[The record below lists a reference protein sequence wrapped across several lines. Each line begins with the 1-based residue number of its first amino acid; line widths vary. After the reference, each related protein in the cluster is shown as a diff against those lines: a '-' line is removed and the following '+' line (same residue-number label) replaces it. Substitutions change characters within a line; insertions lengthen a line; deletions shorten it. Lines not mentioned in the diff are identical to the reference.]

1 MMLRLTFAA
10 LTLAV
15 LALLLWPLLRRQSAV
30 APHGDFDV
38 AVYRDQLAEIDKDL
52 ERRLLSPAQ
61 AEAARTEIQRRML
74 AAADAAETAASLAQ
88 GDNSRRQWLMA
99 LVLAAA
105 LPLGAG
111 LMYVRLGA
119 PALPAKPYAARQQD
133 PEIMMA
139 AAMGRL
145 VEQLDHKPDAE
156 GYRHLATLGFML
168 RRYDQAAEAYRK
180 LIALQGADAALWS
193 KLGEALVLANE
204 GQVVPEAREAFA
216 ETLRRDP
223 QEARARF
230 YTGLAAAQD
239 AAPDRALALWREL
252 ERDSPADSPWL
263 PMLKAHIALYA
274 SVLRRSREIDSP
286 LAAWP

>member
-1 MMLRLTFAA
+1 MMLWLIFAA

-15 LALLLWPLLRRQSAV
+15 LALLLWPLLRRQPV
-30 APHGDFDV
+30 DAPCGDFDV
-38 AVYRDQLAEIDKDL
+38 AVYRDQLAEIDKDC

-88 GDNSRRQWLMA
+88 GDNSHRQWLMA

-105 LPLGAG
+105 LPLGVG
-111 LMYVRLGA
+111 VMYAWLGA

-252 ERDSPADSPWL
+252 ERESPADSPWL

-274 SVLRRSREIDSP
+274 KPATVAP
-286 LAAWP
+286 

>member
-1 MMLRLTFAA
+1 MLWLIFAT
-10 LTLAV
+10 LTLAA
-15 LALLLWPLLRRQSAV
+15 LALLLWPLLRRQPAA
-30 APHGDFDV
+30 APRGNFDV

-61 AEAARTEIQRRML
+61 AETARTEIQRRML
-74 AAADAAETAASLAQ
+74 AAADAAGAAASPAQ
-88 GDNSRRQWLMA
+88 GDNLRCQWLMA
-99 LVLAAA
+99 LALAAA

-111 LMYVRLGA
+111 MMYARLGA

-133 PEIMMA
+133 PEIMMVA
-139 AAMGRL
+139 VMDRL
-145 VEQLDHKPDAE
+145 VQQLGHKPDAE

-168 RRYDQAAEAYRK
+168 HRYDQAVEAYRK

-252 ERDSPADSPWL
+252 ERESPADSPWL

-274 SVLRRSREIDSP
+274 KPAAESP
-286 LAAWP
+286 

>member
-10 LTLAV
+10 LTLAA
-15 LALLLWPLLRRQSAV
+15 LALLLWPLLRRQSV
-30 APHGDFDV
+30 AASCGDFDV

-61 AEAARTEIQRRML
+61 AAAARTEIQRRML
-74 AAADAAETAASLAQ
+74 AAADAADAVASLAQ
-88 GDNSRRQWLMA
+88 GDNSRRHWLMA

-111 LMYVRLGA
+111 VMYARLGA

-139 AAMGRL
+139 AAMDRL
-145 VEQLDHKPDAE
+145 VQQLDHKPDAE

-168 RRYDQAAEAYRK
+168 RRYDQAADAYRK

-252 ERDSPADSPWL
+252 ERESPADSPWL

-274 SVLRRSREIDSP
+274 KPVAESP
-286 LAAWP
+286 

>member
-1 MMLRLTFAA
+1 MLWLTFAA
-10 LTLAV
+10 LTLAA
-15 LALLLWPLLRRQSAV
+15 LALLLWPLLRRQSV
-30 APHGDFDV
+30 AASRGNFDV

-52 ERRLLSPAQ
+52 DRRLLSPAQ
-61 AEAARTEIQRRML
+61 AAAARTEIQRRML

-99 LVLAAA
+99 LVLAVA

-111 LMYVRLGA
+111 LMYARLGA

-139 AAMGRL
+139 AAMERL
-145 VEQLDHKPDAE
+145 VQQLDHKPDAE
-156 GYRHLATLGFML
+156 GYRHLATLGSML
-168 RRYDQAAEAYRK
+168 RRYDQAADAYRK

-252 ERDSPADSPWL
+252 ERESPADSPWL

-274 SVLRRSREIDSP
+274 KP
-286 LAAWP
+286 AAEAP